1 MRKIAILVAILGV
14 AISPCAGL
22 FAGDKDAQVKALVEQ
37 GVAMVKQ
44 QGKDTTLKAIND
56 LKGPFVEGEL
66 YLFANS
72 MKNIV
77 LASGS
82 PYSKPLIGKDVSNL
96 KMVLQMAEIAKK
108 QGAGWLEYSWPKP
121 REDTPTPK
129 KSYVMRVPGQDF
141 YIGCGYY
148 LK

>member
-1 MRKIAILVAILGV
+1 MRKIAILVVILGV
-14 AISPCAGL
+14 ALSPAAGL
-22 FAGDKDAQVKALVEQ
+22 FAGDKDAQVKGLVEQ

-56 LKGPFVEGEL
+56 LKGPFVKGEL

-72 MKNIV
+72 LNNIV

-82 PYSKPLIGKDVSNL
+82 PYNKPLIGKDVSNL
-96 KMVLQMAEIAKK
+96 KMVLQMTEIAKG

-129 KSYVMRVPGQDF
+129 KSYIMRVPGQDF

>member
-1 MRKIAILVAILGV
+1 M
-14 AISPCAGL
+14 
-22 FAGDKDAQVKALVEQ
+22 
-37 GVAMVKQ
+37 
-44 QGKDTTLKAIND
+44 
-56 LKGPFVEGEL
+56 KGPFVKGEL

-72 MKNIV
+72 LNNIA

-82 PYSKPLIGKDVSNL
+82 PYNKPLIGKDVSNL
-96 KMVLQMAEIAKK
+96 KMVLQMTEIAKG

-129 KSYVMRVPGQDF
+129 KSYIMRVPGQDF

-148 LK
+148 LE

>member
-1 MRKIAILVAILGV
+1 MRKIAILVVMLGV
-14 AISPCAGL
+14 ALSPAAGL
-22 FAGDKDAQVKALVEQ
+22 FAGDKDAQVKGLVEQ

-56 LKGPFVEGEL
+56 LKGPFVKGEL

-72 MKNIV
+72 LNNIV

-82 PYSKPLIGKDVSNL
+82 PYNKPLIGKDVSNL
-96 KMVLQMAEIAKK
+96 KMVLQMTEIAKG

-129 KSYVMRVPGQDF
+129 KSYIMRVPGQDF

>member
-1 MRKIAILVAILGV
+1 MRKIAILVTILG
-14 AISPCAGL
+14 AALSPCDGL
-22 FAGDKDAQVKALVEQ
+22 FARDQDAQVKALVEQ

-44 QGKDTTLKAIND
+44 QGKDDTLRAIND
-56 LKGPFVEGEL
+56 LKGPFVKGEL

-72 MKNIV
+72 LNNIS
-77 LASGS
+77 LAVGS
-82 PYSKPLIGKDVSNL
+82 PYNKPLIGKDVSNL
-96 KMVLQMAEIAKK
+96 KIVLRMTEIAKG
-108 QGAGWLEYSWPKP
+108 QGAGWLEYLWPKP

-129 KSYVMRVPGQDF
+129 KSYIMRVPGQDF

>member
-14 AISPCAGL
+14 ALSPCAGL
-22 FAGDKDAQVKALVEQ
+22 FAGDKGAEVKALVEQ

-44 QGKDTTLKAIND
+44 QGKDATLRAIND
-56 LKGPFVEGEL
+56 LKGPFVKGEL
-66 YLFANS
+66 YLFAISLN
-72 MKNIV
+72 NIS
-77 LASGS
+77 LAEGS
-82 PYSKPLIGKDVSNL
+82 PYNKPLIGKDMSNL
-96 KMVLQMAEIAKK
+96 KIVLKMTEIAKK

-121 REDTPTPK
+121 RGATPTPK
-129 KSYVMRVPGQDF
+129 KSYIMRVPGQDF

>member
-1 MRKIAILVAILGV
+1 MRKIAILVTILC
-14 AISPCAGL
+14 AALSPCAGL
-22 FAGDKDAQVKALVEQ
+22 FAGDKDARVKALVEQ

-44 QGKDTTLKAIND
+44 QGKDATLKAIND
-56 LKGPFVEGEL
+56 LKGPFVNGEL

-72 MKNIV
+72 LNNIV
-77 LASGS
+77 LAAGS
-82 PYSKPLIGKDVSNL
+82 PYNKPLIGKDVSNL
-96 KMVLQMAEIAKK
+96 KMILRMTEIAKG

-129 KSYVMRVPGQDF
+129 KSYLMRVPGQDF